1 MDQERRTKIESA
13 LQQYRETVS
22 QHNVMLIRAVVRG
35 VEAQPAPS
43 SYSEK
48 NAQQLR
54 IREICRVI
62 QVNFPESITP
72 RKLLD
77 DHDVLA
83 ELIQRYHMDGV
94 VGPNPNNLEQREEF
108 FANIRE
114 NIPETFELDEFPP
127 ADLAYL
133 CTLVSG
139 ITGPGIGHHRYAQ
152 QFDFISP
159 VKDAEQLEKKLEGV
173 MVPIRIDYS
182 VWPLPPMEFGVTY
195 NQLTYTWEDWEIAVA
210 FHIGGHGPRAGGG
223 YALYCRH
230 EEASD
235 EPFKWRYGLQDET
248 WGSDVYDSV
257 ENFLDFYA
265 HHREQ
270 TEEEMTREIRPLIR
284 GRTGYQD

>member
-1 MDQERRTKIESA
+1 MNQERQTKIASA

-35 VEAQPAPS
+35 VEAQPAPA

-48 NAQQLR
+48 NAQRLR
-54 IREICRVI
+54 MREICRVI
-62 QVNFPESITP
+62 CVNFPESITP
-72 RKLLD
+72 RQLLD
-77 DHDVLA
+77 DDDVLA
-83 ELIQRYHMDGV
+83 ELIQHYHMDGV
-94 VGPNPNNLEQREEF
+94 VASNPNDLEQREKF
-108 FANIRE
+108 FAKIRE
-114 NIPETFELDEFPP
+114 NKPETVELDEFPP
-127 ADLAYL
+127 ADLVYL

-159 VKDAEQLEKKLEGV
+159 VKDAEKTLEGV
-173 MVPIRIDYS
+173 VVPIRPDYS

-210 FHIGGHGPRAGGG
+210 IKIGGRGPRAGGG
-223 YALYCRH
+223 YALYCRR

-235 EPFKWRYGLQDET
+235 EPFKWRYGLQDDD

-257 ENFLDFYA
+257 EDFLGFYA
-265 HHREQ
+265 HHMEQ
-270 TEEEMTREIRPLIR
+270 TEEEITREIRPLIR
-284 GRTGYQD
+284 GITGYQD